1 MPYCIRPGCVGTCAS
16 ADYAGFTHGGNF
28 RDISI
33 YVSQVVHV
41 AGNTTDI
48 PTGAVRLNTGYA
60 EQNSMFAG
68 YVVVVGLFHGHGGQ
82 SATLQTIAVDVVG
95 KVVQA
100 VPD

>member
-1 MPYCIRPGCVGTCAS
+1 MST
-16 ADYAGFTHGGNF
+16 
-28 RDISI
+28 
-33 YVSQVVHV
+33 

-68 YVVVVGLFHGHGGQ
+68 YVVVVGLFLR
-82 SATLQTIAVDVVG
+82 TRRTTRNTQTIAVDVVG